1 MKKEYIQDMLSS
13 LPVGVG
19 YLRLLFD
26 SDNEVA
32 DYMYLDLN
40 SAFEELS
47 GWKWDEIVNKSAFSV
62 WGTDSVYLY
71 WLNYY
76 TNVFLSGKTK
86 EVVRWSRKLKQFITI
101 TVIPSEENLLV
112 VILRKS
118 QKAWADDKE
127 KQFINDKRCVGIEQK
142 VYLEQETADTGD
154 SKKIKFLTCHD
165 VLTGLYNRS
174 YMETIINNFDTV
186 EHLPISVIMG
196 DVNGLKFVNDVFGYE
211 TGDAL
216 LQEAACL
223 LARYCGDNSKI
234 ARWGGDEFVVLM
246 PETPLQTA
254 EKIIQDMKNTEVRIN
269 DNKLE
274 LSLSLG
280 CASKTLDKE
289 NVRTVLKEAEEHM
302 YHQKLLDEKSCRNAI
317 INTLLVTLYEQ
328 SNETEEH
335 SKRIERYCHS
345 MGRILKFSTKEMDE
359 LSLLALLHDIGK
371 VSINPS
377 ILQKPG
383 PLTAEE
389 WKEMKKHPEIGYRI
403 VQSMPEL
410 TAVSKLVLSHHE
422 RWDGKGYPHGLK
434 GEDIPL
440 ACRILAVADAFD
452 AMTNNRVYRRA
463 MTAREAMNELLKHA
477 GTQFDTEIVK
487 LFIRILK
494 NNEEH
499 IYRDRYLAE
508 KFSKLK

>member
-19 YLRLLFD
+19 YLRLLLD
-26 SDNEVA
+26 SNNEVT

-40 SAFEELS
+40 LAFEELS
-47 GWKWDEIVNKSAFSV
+47 GWKRAEIVNKSAFSV
-62 WGTDSVYLY
+62 WGTGSVYLY

-76 TNVFLSGKTK
+76 TSVFTSGKTK
-86 EVVRWSRKLKQFITI
+86 EVIRWSSKQKQFLSV
-101 TVIPSEENLLV
+101 TVIPAEENLLMI
-112 VILRKS
+112 ILRRTEKT
-118 QKAWADDKE
+118 WAGKKE
-127 KQFINDKRCVGIEQK
+127 KQFLEDNKCVAIERTINPEK
-142 VYLEQETADTGD
+142 ETADNGE
-154 SKKIKFLTCHD
+154 SKQIEFLTCHD
-165 VLTGLYNRS
+165 VLTGLYNRN
-174 YMETIINNFDTV
+174 YMDTIISSLDN
-186 EHLPISVIMG
+186 EKHLPISVIMG
-196 DVNGLKFVNDVFGYE
+196 DINGLKFVNDVFGHE
-211 TGDAL
+211 TGDIL
-216 LQEAACL
+216 LQKAAHL
-223 LARYCGDNSKI
+223 LVKHGGNNSKI
-234 ARWGGDEFVVLM
+234 ARWGGDEFIVLM
-246 PETPLQTA
+246 PGTPLVTV
-254 EKIIQDMKNTEVRIN
+254 EKIIRDIKNTETIIN
-269 DNKLE
+269 DKGLE

-280 CASKTLDKE
+280 CASKTLINE
-289 NVRTVLKEAEEHM
+289 NVRVVFKEAEEHM
-302 YHQKLLDEKSCRNAI
+302 YHQKLLEEKSCRNAI

-345 MGRILKFSTKEMDE
+345 MGRILKFSSKEMDE

-371 VSINPS
+371 VSIDPS

-383 PLTAEE
+383 PLTADE
-389 WKEMKKHPEIGYRI
+389 WKEMKRHPEIGYRI

-410 TAVSKLVLSHHE
+410 AAVSKLVLSHHE
-422 RWDGKGYPHGLK
+422 RWDGLGYPHGLK
-434 GEDIPL
+434 GENIPL

-463 MTAREAMNELLKHA
+463 MTAREAMDELLKFA

-494 NNEEH
+494 SNEEH